1 MRDSVFHVE
10 FAGCSLPLDAHYGK
24 LQAMKLVYI
33 VEDHDVIRNG
43 VVQYLSISGY
53 EAVGS
58 RNLEEARAAF
68 SERMPDLLI
77 QDVMLPDG
85 DGFSF
90 VKEMKQ
96 RYPHLPVIF
105 LTARTEESDRILGFE
120 LGADDYISK
129 PFSPKELVLRIQ
141 ALFRR
146 IDENDTQTESVYTY
160 KDEDNV
166 LIIDDNEHVLSI
178 NGSPIALTAAEWRI
192 VLYLAT
198 NAPNLI
204 TRAQILEE
212 CFDYSFESYERVVDT
227 HIKNIRAKLKPG
239 TWIDTVRGYGYRF
252 SGKKA

>member
-1 MRDSVFHVE
+1 MN
-10 FAGCSLPLDAHYGK
+10 LI
-24 LQAMKLVYI
+24 YI
-33 VEDHDVIRNG
+33 VEDHEVIRNG
-43 VVQYLSISGY
+43 VVQYLSLSGY
-53 EAVGS
+53 ETKGFKCIGD
-58 RNLEEARAAF
+58 ARSAF
-68 SERMPDLLI
+68 AEKVPDLLI

-90 VKEMKQ
+90 VKEVKAKT
-96 RYPHLPVIF
+96 PKLPVIF
-105 LTARTEESDRILGFE
+105 LTARIEESDRILGFE
-120 LGADDYISK
+120 LGADDYITK

-146 IDENDTQTESVYTY
+146 LEDGASAPQKLYVYT
-160 KDEDNV
+160 DGENQ
-166 LIIDDNEHVLSI
+166 LQIDDDIHELRV
-178 NGSPIALTAAEWRI
+178 NGEVVNLTAAEWRI
-192 VLYLAT
+192 VFHLVS

-227 HIKNIRAKLKPG
+227 HIKNIRTKLRPG

>member
-1 MRDSVFHVE
+1 M
-10 FAGCSLPLDAHYGK
+10 HYGK
-24 LQAMKLVYI
+24 LRAMKLVYI

-53 EAVGS
+53 EAVGQ
-58 RNLEEARAAF
+58 RTLEEARAAF
-68 SERMPDLLI
+68 SARVPDLLI

-90 VKEMKQ
+90 VKELKQ
-96 RYPHLPVIF
+96 EHPHLPVIF

-120 LGADDYISK
+120 LGADDYITK

-146 IDENDTQTESVYTY
+146 LDDSSSVSGNVFSYT
-160 KDEDNV
+160 DAEGNTMT
-166 LIIDDNEHVLSI
+166 IDDNEHVLTVNST
-178 NGSPIALTAAEWRI
+178 SVSLTAAEWRI
-192 VLYLAT
+192 VFCLAT

-204 TRAQILEE
+204 TRSQILEE

-239 TWIDTVRGYGYRF
+239 AWIDTVRGYGYRF

>member
-1 MRDSVFHVE
+1 MPS
-10 FAGCSLPLDAHYGK
+10 SIHYEK
-24 LQAMKLVYI
+24 LFDMKLIYI
-33 VEDHDVIRNG
+33 AEDHDVIRNG

-53 EAVGS
+53 EAVGFAT
-58 RNLEEARAAF
+58 LAEARTAF
-68 SERMPDLLI
+68 SGRVPDLLI

-90 VKEMKQ
+90 VKEIKESLP
-96 RYPHLPVIF
+96 RLPVIF

-146 IDENDTQTESVYTY
+146 LDESETENEKVSAY
-160 KDEDNV
+160 KDGDNV
-166 LIIDDNEHVLSI
+166 MVIDDNEHVLSV
-178 NGSPIALTAAEWRI
+178 NDNPISLTAAEWRI
-192 VLYLAT
+192 VSYLAS
-198 NAPNLI
+198 NSPNLI
-204 TRAQILEE
+204 TRSQILAE

-239 TWIDTVRGYGYRF
+239 SWIDTVRGYGYRF

>member
-1 MRDSVFHVE
+1 
-10 FAGCSLPLDAHYGK
+10 
-24 LQAMKLVYI
+24 MKLIYI

-53 EAVGS
+53 EAVGQ
-58 RNLEEARAAF
+58 RTLEEARTAF
-68 SERMPDLLI
+68 SDRVPDLLI

-90 VKEMKQ
+90 VKELKQ
-96 RYPHLPVIF
+96 EHPHLPVIF

-146 IDENDTQTESVYTY
+146 IDEQENPSGNVYTY
-160 KDEDNV
+160 RDGENV
-166 LIIDDNEHVLSI
+166 MVIDDDEHVLSI
-178 NGSPIALTAAEWRI
+178 NGTPVALTAAEWRI
-192 VLYLAT
+192 VFYLAS
-198 NAPNLI
+198 NSPNLI
-204 TRAQILEE
+204 TRSQILEE

-239 TWIDTVRGYGYRF
+239 AWIDTVRGYGYRF